1 MASDP
6 SWELWRSF
14 LAVLEAGSLSGAAR
28 RLTLAQPTLGRHIEA
43 LEAALGTAL
52 FTRSPGGLKPTEAAL
67 TLEPH
72 AQAMAL
78 AAEALVRTASAGAGE
93 ASGVVRLTASDIV
106 GVEVLPPMLTA
117 FRERHPAIDIELA
130 LSNAQQDLLRRD
142 ADIAVRMARP
152 TQSALLAQRI
162 GSVRLALYGHR
173 DYLARHGAPR
183 TLADLAGH
191 TVIGFDRIPPAPSL
205 IAGLP
210 LEITREAFAL
220 RTDNDLAQIAALRAG
235 FGLCA
240 AQPVIAARTGDLVAV
255 LRDVFAF
262 DLEVWVV
269 MHEDL
274 KSIRRLRLLFDHLVE
289 RLRDYVAQSEGLTG
303 SG

>member
-1 MASDP
+1 MESDP

-28 RLTLAQPTLGRHIEA
+28 RLALAQPTLGRHVEA

-67 TLEPH
+67 NLQPH
-72 AQAMAL
+72 AQAMAV
-78 AAEALVRTASAGAGE
+78 AAEALVRTASAEAGE

-117 FRERHPAIDIELA
+117 FRERHSAVDIELA
-130 LSNAQQDLLRRD
+130 LSNVQQDLLRRD

-205 IAGLP
+205 VAGLP
-210 LEITREAFAL
+210 LAITREAFAL

-240 AQPVIAARTGDLVAV
+240 AQPVIAARTGDLVPV
-255 LRDVFAF
+255 LADVFAF

-289 RLRDYVAQSEGLTG
+289 RLRDYVAQSERLTG
-303 SG
+303 